1 MSDSW
6 RLPGTFFRYLDVP
19 GLPVTPHG
27 YHVYHDSAISRIYP
41 GYSPILWS
49 RVLCQVP
56 LFLVTVA
63 SAIKPGVLENSP
75 CISIDRSFYLD
86 HMPFLADLPAMF
98 GDSSNRSIPILLDA
112 SPMAI
117 EFGCSAS
124 APLAGALA
132 GCRTPATESSS
143 VASPAVHGISLEKN
157 RGDLPSNM
165 EICDGKCGYITH
177 NSWCIYIY
185 IGIYN
190 G

>member
-19 GLPVTPHG
+19 GVPVTPHG

-98 GDSSNRSIPILLDA
+98 GDSSNRSIPILLLDA

-124 APLAGALA
+124 AA
-132 GCRTPATESSS
+132 CRVPHPSNRKLFG
-143 VASPAVHGISLEKN
+143 GISCCPWHLFAGKKSWGFTKQH
-157 RGDLPSNM
+157 GDMCMM
-165 EICDGKCGYITH
+165 ENVDI
-177 NSWCIYIY
+177 
-185 IGIYN
+185 
-190 G
+190 